1 MVKILLIQLD
11 RFGDNLFI
19 VPLIKGLKKKYPGCR
34 LTVLVRE
41 ELKDILSG
49 YNEVDCVEAAS
60 FLNIAVN
67 LQGMDVSDMI
77 IRGYGELKRITE
89 DLRKRGFDRVY
100 NLNFNKLTTLLTSLL
115 HVTDTVGFNVG
126 HNGDRFIAG
135 PWVNY
140 MGCLVKNRRYN
151 PFHIADVYRNFE
163 PGLASED
170 LSGFKVN
177 QSAIEYA
184 DCLLREAGVTDNT
197 TLIALQPGASNRNR
211 VWPVGNFKRLTELLT
226 ETGVKIVVLGT
237 AIEGKMAGE
246 IAYGSSGVIDLTG
259 KTTFHQLAA
268 VLNRCRLLISNDTG
282 TVHLASALGTRVMGL
297 YMSHAYPVETGPYGE
312 GHIAVSPVI
321 GCFPCNWKEVC
332 MNNHMCQ
339 GYITPDDVHS
349 LVKWL
354 LSPYKTMPDV
364 TGNINADISGV
375 DNEGFM
381 TYLPLLRRELS
392 YKDVLQ
398 FAYKRMWNEEINTVS
413 VSYNQTSDIKLLL
426 ESYDIN
432 NMSYIKKEIDN
443 TISLFTQLEL
453 LADKGIQKVDE
464 IVRYIFTNENRDTAL
479 IQSWI
484 EELNLIDAVI
494 EDSGHSSEYAG
505 LLTMFYKMQK
515 DNLNT
520 ENPILYIRGARELY
534 GLLKSCSAGLI
545 RNQHEL
551 VSAESYA

>member
-19 VPLIKGLKKKYPGCR
+19 VPLIKGLKKKYPGCH

-67 LQGMDVSDMI
+67 LQGMDVTELI
-77 IRGYGELKRITE
+77 IRGYSELKRITE

-115 HVTDTVGFNVG
+115 HVTDTIGFNVG

-151 PFHIADVYRNFE
+151 PFHIVDVYRNFE

-170 LSGFKVN
+170 LSGFNVD
-177 QSAIEYA
+177 QSAIDYA
-184 DCLLREAGVTDNT
+184 YGLLRDAGVIDNT

-211 VWPVGNFKRLTELLT
+211 VWPADKFKRLVELIT
-226 ETGVKIVVLGT
+226 ETGAKIAVLGT
-237 AIEGKMAGE
+237 AREREMAEE
-246 IAYGSSGVIDLTG
+246 IASGNSGVIDLTG

-268 VLNRCRLLISNDTG
+268 VLKRCRLLISNDTG
-282 TVHLASALGTRVMGL
+282 TVHLASAVGTLVIGL

-312 GHIAVSPVI
+312 GHIAISPVMA
-321 GCFPCNWKEVC
+321 CFPCNWKEVC
-332 MNNHMCQ
+332 LNNHECQ
-339 GYITPDDVHS
+339 GFITPDDVYS
-349 LVKWL
+349 VVKWAV
-354 LSPYKTMPDV
+354 SAYKTMSDF
-364 TGNINADISGV
+364 TGNINVDISKF
-375 DNEGFM
+375 DNEGFI
-381 TYLPLLRRELS
+381 TYVPLLRRELTCR
-392 YKDVLQ
+392 DVMQL
-398 FAYKRMWNEEINTVS
+398 AYKRMWGED
-413 VSYNQTSDIKLLL
+413 SDIKLLL

-432 NMSYIKKEIDN
+432 NMSYIKKEIGN
-443 TISLFTQLEL
+443 IISLFTQLEL
-453 LADKGIQKVDE
+453 LADKGIQKADD
-464 IVRYIFTNENRDTAL
+464 IVRYIFTNEHRDTAL
-479 IQSWI
+479 IQLWI
-484 EELNLIDAVI
+484 EELNVIDSMIA
-494 EDSGHSSEYAG
+494 ESGHGTEYTG

-515 DNLNT
+515 DNLDAD
-520 ENPILYIRGARELY
+520 NPILYFRCAKELY

-545 RNQHEL
+545 RNHLEL
-551 VSAESYA
+551 VSEESYA

>member
-19 VPLIKGLKKKYPGCR
+19 VPLIKGLKKKYPGCH

-49 YNEVDCVEAAS
+49 YYEVDCVEAAA

-77 IRGYGELKRITE
+77 IRGYSELKRITE

-115 HVTDTVGFNVG
+115 HVTGTIGFTVG
-126 HNGDRFIAG
+126 HNGDRSIAG
-135 PWVNY
+135 HWVNY

-151 PFHIADVYRNFE
+151 PFHIVDVYRNFE

-170 LSGFKVN
+170 LSGFNVDH
-177 QSAIEYA
+177 SAIDYA
-184 DCLLREAGVTDNT
+184 DSLLRDAGVTDNT

-211 VWPVGNFKRLTELLT
+211 VWPAAKFKRLAELLT
-226 ETGVKIVVLGT
+226 ETGAKIVVLGT
-237 AIEGKMAGE
+237 AQEAE
-246 IAYGSSGVIDLTG
+246 IATEIASGNSGVIDLTG

-282 TVHLASALGTRVMGL
+282 TVHLASAVGTRVIGL

-321 GCFPCNWKEVC
+321 DCFPCNWKEAC
-332 MNNHMCQ
+332 LNNYMCQ
-339 GYITPDDVHS
+339 GCITPDDVYS
-349 LVKWL
+349 VVKWVV
-354 LSPYKTMPDV
+354 SPCKTMPEL
-364 TGNINADISGV
+364 TGNVSVDISGF
-375 DNEGFM
+375 DNEGLM
-381 TYLPLLRRELS
+381 TYVPLLRREITRR
-392 YKDVLQ
+392 DVLR
-398 FAYKRMWNEEINTVS
+398 FAYKRMWSEEINTVS
-413 VSYNQTSDIKLLL
+413 VSYNHTSDIKLLL

-432 NMSYIKKEIDN
+432 NMSYIKKEIGN
-443 TISLFTQLEL
+443 IISLFTQLEL
-453 LADKGIQKVDE
+453 LADKGIQKADE

-484 EELNLIDAVI
+484 EELNVIDSMIA
-494 EDSGHSSEYAG
+494 ESGHGTGYTG

-515 DNLNT
+515 DNLDVD
-520 ENPILYIRGARELY
+520 NPILYLRSAKELY

-545 RNQHEL
+545 RNHLEL
-551 VSAESYA
+551 VSEESYA

>member
-19 VPLIKGLKKKYPGCR
+19 VPLIKGLKKKYPGCH

-41 ELKDILSG
+41 ELKDILAG
-49 YNEVDCVEAAS
+49 YNEVDCVEDAS

-67 LQGMDVSDMI
+67 LQGLDATELI
-77 IRGYGELKRITE
+77 IGGYSELKRITE

-115 HVTDTVGFNVG
+115 HVTDTIGFNVG
-126 HNGDRFIAG
+126 NNGDRFIAG
-135 PWVNY
+135 TWPNY

-151 PFHIADVYRNFE
+151 PFHIVDVYRNFE
-163 PGLASED
+163 SGLASED
-170 LSGFKVN
+170 LSGFNVER
-177 QSAIEYA
+177 SAIDYT
-184 DCLLREAGVTDNT
+184 DSLLREAGVTENT

-211 VWPVGNFKRLTELLT
+211 VWPAGKFKRLAELLT

-237 AIEGKMAGE
+237 AMEGEMAEE
-246 IAYGSSGVIDLTG
+246 IAAGNSGVIDLTG

-282 TVHLASALGTRVMGL
+282 TVHLASAVGTRVIGL

-312 GHIAVSPVI
+312 GNIAVSPVI
-321 GCFPCNWKEVC
+321 DCFPCNWKEVC
-332 MNNHMCQ
+332 LNNHMCQ
-339 GYITPDDVHS
+339 GCITPDDVCS
-349 LVKWL
+349 VVRWAM
-354 LSPYKTMPDV
+354 SDDKTVPDL
-364 TGNINADISGV
+364 TGNIHVDISRF
-375 DNEGFM
+375 DNEGFV
-381 TYLPLLRRELS
+381 TYVPLLRRELS
-392 YKDVLQ
+392 YKDLLQ
-398 FAYKRMWNEEINTVS
+398 FAYKRMLIEEINTVS
-413 VSYNQTSDIKLLL
+413 VSYNQSSDIKLLL

-432 NMSYIKKEIDN
+432 NISYIKKEIGN
-443 TISLFTQLEL
+443 IISLFTQLEV
-453 LADKGIQKVDE
+453 LAERGIQKADD

-484 EELNLIDAVI
+484 EELNVIDSMIA
-494 EDSGHSSEYAG
+494 ESGHGTEYTG

-515 DNLNT
+515 DNLNA
-520 ENPILYIRGARELY
+520 ENPVLYLRSAKELY

-545 RNQHEL
+545 RNHLEL
-551 VSAESYA
+551 VSEESYA